1 MLYLDAVI
9 CPIHKLPV
17 DPLICSPIP
26 PPLQMLISLAFCAV
40 ISLVLAGL
48 AGIVHWFKEPGTTDS
63 LKMSED
69 EIKNYNTGLIGGLV
83 SGCYTSRLK
92 AQKVLR
98 R

>member
-1 MLYLDAVI
+1 
-9 CPIHKLPV
+9 
-17 DPLICSPIP
+17 
-26 PPLQMLISLAFCAV
+26 MLISLAFCAV

-48 AGIVHWFKEPGTTDS
+48 AGIVHWFKEPGTTDA

-83 SGCYTSRLK
+83 SAASIGCYTSRLK

-98 R
+98 RYQCRRVDMKHACMRLYPYGANKP